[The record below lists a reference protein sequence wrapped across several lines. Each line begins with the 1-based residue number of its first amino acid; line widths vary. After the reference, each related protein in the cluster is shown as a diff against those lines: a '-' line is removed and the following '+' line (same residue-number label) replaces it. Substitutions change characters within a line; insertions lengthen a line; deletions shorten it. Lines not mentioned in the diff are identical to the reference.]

1 MTQTHFAMYG
11 HPIPPEEAT
20 GKLQEAYAEL
30 EAMLGSIMPHVQL
43 HATHALEDM
52 KCFTDP
58 MKLSRN
64 HPDIP
69 LIWFALMRL
78 HVAFRDDFPYCKA
91 LNAKMLR
98 GLGVED
104 AMLERYLEN
113 IDEAPLD
120 ERLILLLKKAIKSIY
135 DSHHFDRE
143 DFEELYR
150 AGFTDK
156 TIYDAIVYST
166 GFSGI
171 ARRLNTYLVKEG
183 SSSRHQ
189 TSHPD

>member
-1 MTQTHFAMYG
+1 MIQTDFAMYG
-11 HPIPPEEAT
+11 HPILPEEAT
-20 GKLQEAYAEL
+20 GKLQEAYIEL
-30 EAMLGSIMPHVQL
+30 ETMLGSIMPHVQL

-78 HVAFRDDFPYCKA
+78 HVAVRDDFPYCKA
-91 LNAKMLR
+91 LNTKMLQ
-98 GLGVED
+98 GLGMED
-104 AMLERYLEN
+104 ADIGKYREN

-120 ERLILLLKKAIKSIY
+120 ERLILLLEKAIKSIY
-135 DSHHFDRE
+135 DSHHFNRE

-171 ARRLNTYLVKEG
+171 ARRLNTYLVKEAIA
-183 SSSRHQ
+183 
-189 TSHPD
+189 

>member
-1 MTQTHFAMYG
+1 MTPTDFAMYG
-11 HPIPPEEAT
+11 HPISPEEAT

-30 EAMLGSIMPHVQL
+30 EAMLGSILPHVQL

-58 MKLSRN
+58 MKLSRS
-64 HPDIP
+64 HPEIP
-69 LIWFALMRL
+69 LVWFALMRL
-78 HVAFRDDFPYCKA
+78 HVAVRDDFPYCKA
-91 LNAKMLR
+91 LNTKMLR

-104 AMLERYLEN
+104 AEIERYLES

-135 DSHHFDRE
+135 DSHRFTRE

-150 AGFTDK
+150 AGFSDK
-156 TIYDAIVYST
+156 TIYDVIVYST

-171 ARRLNTYLVKEG
+171 ARRLNTYLVKEVMG
-183 SSSRHQ
+183 
-189 TSHPD
+189 